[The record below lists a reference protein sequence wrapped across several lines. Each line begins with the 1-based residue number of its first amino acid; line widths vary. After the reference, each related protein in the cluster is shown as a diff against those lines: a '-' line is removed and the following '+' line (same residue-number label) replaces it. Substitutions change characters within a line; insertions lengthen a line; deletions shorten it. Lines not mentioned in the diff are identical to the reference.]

1 MKAILG
7 LGNPGNEYE
16 KTRHNIGFEVVDYLV
31 NKGTDGKYS
40 LKFRG
45 AIAVWMVDGEKVFLV
60 KPMTFMNLS
69 GACVSELVKF
79 YQIEPADVLVICDDV
94 SLPFGKLR
102 LRAEGGHG
110 GHNGLKD
117 IQAKMGT
124 PNYPRLRVGVGEKK
138 GNDLSSHVLG
148 RFAPDEM
155 KELGS
160 VVDEAAQAA
169 DCWVRE
175 GIQVCMNRFNGPA
188 K

>member
-1 MKAILG
+1 
-7 LGNPGNEYE
+7 
-16 KTRHNIGFEVVDYLV
+16 
-31 NKGTDGKYS
+31 
-40 LKFRG
+40 
-45 AIAVWMVDGEKVFLV
+45 V
-60 KPMTFMNLS
+60 K
-69 GACVSELVKF
+69 
-79 YQIEPADVLVICDDV
+79 
-94 SLPFGKLR
+94 
-102 LRAEGGHG
+102 
-110 GHNGLKD
+110 
-117 IQAKMGT
+117 
-124 PNYPRLRVGVGEKK
+124 KK

>member
-1 MKAILG
+1 MKAIVG

-45 AIAVWMVDGEKVFLV
+45 ATAVWMVDGEKVFLV

-94 SLPFGKLR
+94 SLPFGK
-102 LRAEGGHG
+102 
-110 GHNGLKD
+110 
-117 IQAKMGT
+117 
-124 PNYPRLRVGVGEKK
+124 
-138 GNDLSSHVLG
+138 
-148 RFAPDEM
+148 
-155 KELGS
+155 
-160 VVDEAAQAA
+160 
-169 DCWVRE
+169 
-175 GIQVCMNRFNGPA
+175 
-188 K
+188 